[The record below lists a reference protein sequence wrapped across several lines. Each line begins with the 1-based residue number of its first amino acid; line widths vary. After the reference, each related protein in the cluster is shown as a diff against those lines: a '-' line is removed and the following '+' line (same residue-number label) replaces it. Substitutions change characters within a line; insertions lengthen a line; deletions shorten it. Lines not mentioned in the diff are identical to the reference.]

1 MGALD
6 AAARLNASL
15 DEVAAALAAPDA
27 EALLAAE
34 AGLVAA
40 LDGLRLPA
48 DAAPGERAAL
58 AAAVA
63 RARAT
68 LARCRILG
76 TALADATRIAL
87 AAQGRAADYGPS
99 GGPMPVPASGTR
111 GRHVRARL

>member
-6 AAARLNASL
+6 AAVRLGASL

-27 EALLAAE
+27 DALLAAE
-34 AGLVAA
+34 AGLAA
-40 LDGLRLPA
+40 TLADLRLPQAGALA
-48 DAAPGERAAL
+48 DPNL

-76 TALADATRIAL
+76 ASLADAARLTL
-87 AAQGRAADYGPS
+87 AGSGHGSEYGPS
-99 GGPMPVPASGTR
+99 GRTAHDARVDIR
-111 GRHVRARL
+111 GHRLRARL